1 MGDRGNIVVDDGQNK
16 PVFLYT
22 HWTGTE
28 LPQILQ
34 RALKRGRG
42 RWGDTAYLTR
52 IIFSE
57 MIQNEVLEET
67 GYGIS
72 TTLCDNEHN
81 ILLVDDKYKEIRVLE
96 ADWKSGGDIFKMH
109 KLAEFSYEQYIELD
123 LSEFDECSYE
133 WKLDGDGRFIKKE
146 EDYG

>member
-1 MGDRGNIVVDDGQNK
+1 MGDRGNIVVDDGSNK

-22 HWTGTE
+22 HWCGTE

-42 RWGDTAYLTR
+42 RWGDTPYLTR

-57 MIQNEVLEET
+57 MIRNDVLEET

-72 TTLCDNEHN
+72 TSMCDNEHN
-81 ILLVDDKYKEIRVLE
+81 ILYVDGNYKAVLVLE
-96 ADWKSGGDIFKMH
+96 ADWKFEGDISKLK
-109 KLAEFSYEQYIELD
+109 KLAEFTFDQYIELN
-123 LSEFDECSYE
+123 LSEFDEYSYE
-133 WKLDGDGRFIKKE
+133 WKLDGNGRFIKRA
-146 EDYG
+146 EDE